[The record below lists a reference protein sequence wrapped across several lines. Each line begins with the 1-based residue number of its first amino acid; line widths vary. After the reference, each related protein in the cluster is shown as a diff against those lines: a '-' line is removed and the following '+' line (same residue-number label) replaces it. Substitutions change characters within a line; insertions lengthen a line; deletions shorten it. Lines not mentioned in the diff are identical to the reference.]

1 MLITKRI
8 VGLSGIAVALA
19 GALAAC
25 GTGNNVVPPAP
36 VAGTVGGGGCYASPY
51 TTGYNN
57 GYAGYGGYGGYGGGG
72 YGVNGGCQAG
82 YIMSGT
88 MCCPSGYNTG
98 YGYNNGYNTGYNT
111 GYANTGSGYNCP
123 YPTVYYPNYGCR

>member
-1 MLITKRI
+1 MLNMKRI

-25 GTGNNVVPPAP
+25 GTGNSVVPQAP
-36 VAGTVGGGGCYASPY
+36 VAGTVGGGCYASPY
-51 TTGYNN
+51 STGYNN

-72 YGVNGGCQAG
+72 SYGVNGGCQAG

-98 YGYNNGYNTGYNT
+98 YGYNNGYNTGYSNG
-111 GYANTGSGYNCP
+111 GYGGNCP